1 MSRTIAIVL
10 VVILGLYCFPT
21 IVGIVAGALGM
32 LVGLAASVFGA
43 GLGMAFTLLP
53 YLILGYLI
61 WWLIRDHR
69 RQH

>member
-61 WWLIRDHR
+61 WWLIRDNR

>member
-21 IVGIVAGALGM
+21 IIGVVAGAFGM

-61 WWLIRDHR
+61 WWLIRDNR